1 MKAQML
7 LQAKESQ
14 EREIALKNL
23 YLEISRL
30 KAEKAASVAAAES
43 ERSKIAER
51 RTEIA
56 AAAAVAAV
64 KASELAAAARIIA
77 AAAAE
82 EQRIKDVEIAQ
93 KKKEE
98 DAKKEE
104 ELMIKKIEENMK
116 REEEVYAR
124 MKEEKKRE
132 TDAKEKKA
140 RIIEAKRIKL
150 LKINKND
157 NITPAKSK
165 EQENGIFSGGKNQ
178 VLINGD
184 VLGNENGES
193 YDRGSGD
200 GAGTGTGI
208 GIGGVGR
215 GERIERSID
224 IDNTAYQTSNDI
236 NHNSINKSFSST
248 PKGLQDEDG
257 RSLSSF
263 RSPYSSYG
271 MIYKDN
277 DTTPKAN
284 SSTVTD
290 GDGNTERY

>member
-1 MKAQML
+1 ML

-14 EREIALKNL
+14 EREVALKNL

-64 KASELAAAARIIA
+64 KASELAAAARVIA

-82 EQRIKDVEIAQ
+82 EQRIKDLENAQ

-150 LKINKND
+150 LKINKNE

-165 EQENGIFSGGKNQ
+165 EQENGFFSGAKDQ

-184 VLGNENGES
+184 VLGNENDES

-200 GAGTGTGI
+200 GAGTGIGVGI

-215 GERIERSID
+215 GERIESSID

-236 NHNSINKSFSST
+236 NNNSINKSFSST

-271 MIYKDN
+271 MVYKDN
-277 DTTPKAN
+277 DTTPRAN
-284 SSTVTD
+284 SLSVTD